1 MRVLRVLVCSVVLV
15 FGAAAPAV
23 ARPQSPP
30 AGIPFPAQ
38 SRPWGVSYE
47 QWAKQWVRY
56 AFEAPA
62 PTNPLLNQ
70 TCTSTLFGLITFV
83 PAAID
88 TGLDADCSV
97 NWGTTLL
104 LSPGGSICSDGPG
117 PGPSPTCA
125 SEEFS
130 LVDDASLTID
140 GRPVVALER
149 FVVSTSQ
156 FTLNLPADNLFEV
169 PPGPSPSFFTG
180 YMVAFLVLAPGEHT
194 IVMSD
199 HFEGDPTSLDVAI
212 HLHVGGFPF

>member
-15 FGAAAPAV
+15 VGLAAPAV

-30 AGIPFPAQ
+30 AGIAFPAK

-56 AFEAPA
+56 AFEEPV
-62 PTNPLLNQ
+62 PTNPLVNS
-70 TCTSTLFGLITFV
+70 TCKSTLFGLITYV

-88 TGLDADCSV
+88 TGLETDCSV

-104 LSPGGSICSDGPG
+104 LSPGGVICSDGPG

-125 SEEFS
+125 SEGFDLIDE
-130 LVDDASLTID
+130 ASLTID
-140 GRPVVALER
+140 GRPVDLSR
-149 FVVSTSQ
+149 YVVSTSQ
-156 FTLNLPADNLFEV
+156 FTLNLPDDNLFEV
-169 PPGPSPSFFTG
+169 PPGPSPTFFTG
-180 YMVAFLVLAPGEHT
+180 YMVAFLVLAPGDHT

-199 HFEGDPTSLDVAI
+199 HFEGDPTSLDITI
-212 HLHVGGFPF
+212 HLHVGDFPF